1 MRRIIQ
7 RKKPLKCEI
16 NFEKIGKA
24 ISIFTLFSTSIGRVL
39 DIIQQKEER
48 GGIWTTRNKCAQY
61 GRMNLCKYDIQ
72 IWTTNCV

>member
-7 RKKPLKCEI
+7 RKKPLKREI

-48 GGIWTTRNKCAQY
+48 GGY
-61 GRMNLCKYDIQ
+61 GRQEINARNM
-72 IWTTNCV
+72 VG